1 MYSPTGVKL
10 TTGQEPSETMH
21 FHLVG
26 IGGAG
31 MSALARWL
39 HQKGIRVSGSDLHE
53 SPTLSALREQGIDAY
68 SPHDSA
74 RMGQP
79 DWLVISDAIHPDNPE
94 VLEAQRR
101 EIPIWRRSQ
110 LLGWLLR
117 WHKVIAIAG
126 THGKSTTTAMLAR
139 ILEHA
144 GYDPVVVIGAD
155 VPESE
160 PWMGNLRLGKGEWAV
175 VEACEAYESYL
186 DFQPDIAVITN
197 IEADHL
203 DHHGTFERLQES
215 FVRFCQ
221 QLKHGGQRVGCGD
234 STGVLRVCERLH
246 GLGGHER
253 PPFFYG
259 FSQRNDLRAEII
271 ETTPEHTRFRIHNSS
286 SLSAEETEYLL
297 TVPGEHNVQ
306 NAVGAIAVAHL
317 MGIPTKP
324 IREALA
330 SFKGVKRRQE
340 VVGEVAGITIVDDY
354 AHHPT
359 EIRATLSALRQK
371 FPNRRLVLIY
381 QPHLYSRTRDQLHG
395 LIESL
400 ARADFVVI
408 TDIYPARERPIPGIS
423 SALLAD
429 GILEREDA
437 PPTLYVPVKEQIP
450 ARLLPHLKPGD
461 VVVTMGAGDVE
472 LVAPL
477 LLQRLEGGAYPRI
490 RRCVERKLRIA
501 VLMGGDSPERDV
513 SLLSGHRV
521 MQVLDPNRYEAIP
534 VDPALVKGKE
544 GVWGLQD
551 LLLNPRPDLAL
562 IVLHG
567 RHGEDGA
574 VQGLL
579 ELLGIPFT
587 GSGVLAS
594 ALAMN
599 KHASK
604 IVLRDAGLTVPN
616 GLLVSD
622 YEFETLVRVQ
632 SALALPLIVKPNQ
645 GGSTLGTTRVWEW
658 NQLERAIRKALAF
671 DTSVLVEELIKGVEV
686 SVPVLGTR
694 QPEALPPVEIVPMSG
709 YYDFHAKYVPG
720 ATEEIVPARLQ
731 PEVLVHVQDVAVSAH
746 LALGCRGMSRVD
758 MIVHENTPYILE
770 VNTIPG
776 LTPTSLLPRSA
787 EAVGISFEQL
797 INRLIE
803 EALESV

>member
-1 MYSPTGVKL
+1 MYTTTGIKL
-10 TTGQEPSETMH
+10 TTGREPNEQMK

-39 HQKGIRVSGSDLHE
+39 YRKGIAVSGSDLHE
-53 SPTLSALREQGIDAY
+53 SPTLHSLRELGIHAY
-68 SPHDSA
+68 SPHDPNQ
-74 RMGQP
+74 MGNP
-79 DWLVISDAIHPDNPE
+79 DWLVVSDAIHPDNPE
-94 VLEAQRR
+94 LLEANRR
-101 EIPIWRRSQ
+101 SIPIWRRSQ
-110 LLGWLLR
+110 LLAWLLR
-117 WHKVIAIAG
+117 GHKVVAVAG

-139 ILEHA
+139 ILETA

-155 VPESE
+155 VPDGE
-160 PWMGNLRLGKGEWAV
+160 PWLSNLRLGNGEWAV

-186 DFQPDIAVITN
+186 DFNPDIALITN

-221 QLKHGGQRVGCGD
+221 QLKPGGQRVGCGD
-234 STGVLRVCERLH
+234 SVGVLRVCDRLH
-246 GLGGHER
+246 GIGGHER

-259 FSQRNDLRAEII
+259 FSERNDLRAEIV
-271 ETTPEHTRFRIHNSS
+271 EQTPEHTCFRLQNSV
-286 SLSAEETEYLL
+286 SLNAEEAEFLL
-297 TVPGEHNVQ
+297 RVPGEHNVQ
-306 NAVGAIAVAHL
+306 NALGAIAVAHL
-317 MGIPTKP
+317 MGIPSAP

-330 SFKGVKRRQE
+330 SFQGVKRRQE

-359 EIRATLSALRQK
+359 EIRATLSALKQR
-371 FPNRRLVLIY
+371 FPQRRLVIIY
-381 QPHLYSRTRDQLHG
+381 QPHLYSRTRDLLQG

-400 ARADFVVI
+400 ARADFVVV
-408 TDIYPARERPIPGIS
+408 TDIYPAREKPIPGIS
-423 SALLAD
+423 SALIAD
-429 GILEREDA
+429 GLLDREDA

-450 ARLLPHLKPGD
+450 TRLLPHLQPGD

-472 LVAPL
+472 QVAPL
-477 LLQRLEGGAYPRI
+477 LLQRLESGAYPYVLSRL
-490 RRCVERKLRIA
+490 ERKLRIT

-521 MQVLDPNRYEAIP
+521 MQVLDPERYEPIA

-544 GVWGLQD
+544 GIWGLQD

-579 ELLGIPFT
+579 ELLGIPYT
-587 GSGVLAS
+587 GSGVLSS

-604 IVLRDAGLTVPN
+604 IVLSEAGLTVPK
-616 GLLVSD
+616 GILAQDDSI
-622 YEFETLVRVQ
+622 ETQERIQ
-632 SALALPLIVKPNQ
+632 SSLSLPLIVKPNQ

-658 NQLERAIRKALAF
+658 SQLERALRKALAF
-671 DTSVLVEELIKGVEV
+671 DTSVLVEQLITGTEV

-694 QPEALPPVEIVPMSG
+694 QPEALPPVEIVPRSG

-720 ATEEIVPARLQ
+720 ETEEIVPARLQ
-731 PEVLVHVQDVAVSAH
+731 LEVLSHVQDVAVSAH

-758 MIVHENTPYILE
+758 MIVHENTPFVLE

-787 EAVGISFEQL
+787 EAAGIRFDQL

-803 EALESV
+803 EALETP